1 MNNNR
6 SDDQA
11 RHDRPWSRPGRG
23 RYALT
28 RLSGMLRPDIS
39 VYRPEPGKVHVEND
53 LPVVT
58 RDGTVLRVNVHRPP
72 DAAPVPVIL
81 FAHPYGKDDLPAL
94 TASGRPKLSFR
105 YRIMRQTGPLV
116 FSSLTTWEGPDPVWW
131 VGQGY
136 AVVNCDLR
144 GAGTSQGTGALLSAQ
159 EGEDVHDLIE
169 WAGAQPWSSGAVGM
183 LGVSYLALTQWRAAS
198 TRPPSLKAIAPWEG
212 FTDAYRG
219 LARPGG
225 VQENGFLRI
234 WDLGLKKVRQ
244 AYSFRRESA
253 RRPVI
258 DDWYRSLD
266 PDLSA
271 IEVPTLVC
279 GSFSDNNLHSRGSF
293 NGFERIGSTE
303 RHLYTHRGGKWA
315 VFYDQ
320 EARTAQL
327 RFFERHL
334 KGRDVAALPR
344 VRLEVRD
351 RADHVVEVREEQS
364 WPLERTEWTPRYLTD
379 PGLAAAPPTAPGSFT
394 FGVRRSGV
402 RFGWT
407 LTRDTELTGPMALRL
422 YVELHDTDDMDLVVG
437 VEKWSGGRF
446 VPFEGSYGYGRDRVA
461 TGWQN
466 LALRALDTDR
476 SRPFEPVPACLVRE
490 PVTAGD
496 IVPVDIA
503 LGASSTLFRA
513 GDQLRLVVVGRW
525 LSARNPFTGQFPAS
539 YRTRTQGRC
548 TLHWGPDQP
557 AHLLLPHIPA
567 AEA

>member
-1 MNNNR
+1 M
-6 SDDQA
+6 
-11 RHDRPWSRPGRG
+11 
-23 RYALT
+23 
-28 RLSGMLRPDIS
+28 
-39 VYRPEPGKVHVEND
+39 
-53 LPVVT
+53 
-58 RDGTVLRVNVHRPP
+58 
-72 DAAPVPVIL
+72 
-81 FAHPYGKDDLPAL
+81 
-94 TASGRPKLSFR
+94 
-105 YRIMRQTGPLV
+105 
-116 FSSLTTWEGPDPVWW
+116 
-131 VGQGY
+131 
-136 AVVNCDLR
+136 
-144 GAGTSQGTGALLSAQ
+144 
-159 EGEDVHDLIE
+159 
-169 WAGAQPWSSGAVGM
+169 
-183 LGVSYLALTQWRAAS
+183 
-198 TRPPSLKAIAPWEG
+198 
-212 FTDAYRG
+212 
-219 LARPGG
+219 
-225 VQENGFLRI
+225 
-234 WDLGLKKVRQ
+234 
-244 AYSFRRESA
+244 
-253 RRPVI
+253 
-258 DDWYRSLD
+258 
-266 PDLSA
+266 
-271 IEVPTLVC
+271 
-279 GSFSDNNLHSRGSF
+279 
-293 NGFERIGSTE
+293 GSTE

-334 KGRDVAALPR
+334 KGRRDVAALPR

-364 WPLERTEWTPRYLTD
+364 WPLERTEWMPRYLSD
-379 PGLAAAPPTAPGSFT
+379 RGLAAAPPTAPGSFT
-394 FGVRRSGV
+394 FGIRRSGV

-422 YVELHDTDDMDLVVG
+422 YVELLDTDDMDLVVG

-513 GDQLRLVVVGRW
+513 GDQLRLVVAGRW